1 MQNLKL
7 QLKLQNFKNGKGG
20 FTLIEII
27 LVVAILIIITMLILF
42 SFRSLLTQ
50 TNLDNTSEEIMSI
63 LKLARSKTLAS
74 EGSAQYGVYFNDTTT
89 PNQYTLFKGS
99 DYVSRDN
106 SFDNIYKL
114 PSKIEICEINLGMGK
129 EVVFNRIDGTTDQK
143 GSVKIRLIADI
154 TKTDIV
160 NINSSGWV
168 YIGEEIICCQN
179 GRHIHFDYNDD
190 TQTAATLSLIF
201 PDYAGDN
208 FDISFQDYL
217 NEGKTGFKWD
227 GSIPVGPIL
236 NKTDQKL
243 IIHTRSLTPAAT
255 QFCVHRLLPKD
266 QIYNDKA
273 LNISIDG
280 EELIKFSAD
289 GAATKGSSLK
299 VGDFE
304 YN

>member
-1 MQNLKL
+1 MKKISQKS
-7 QLKLQNFKNGKGG
+7 

-27 LVVAILIIITMLILF
+27 LVIAILAIITILIIP
-42 SFRSLLTQ
+42 SFRLFLTQ
-50 TNLDNTSEEIMSI
+50 TNLDNTSEGIMSI

-74 EGSAQYGVYFNDTTT
+74 EGPAQYGVYFDDTTT

-99 DYVSRDN
+99 DYVSRDS

-114 PSKIEICEINLGMGK
+114 PSKIEIYEINLETGK

-143 GSVKIRLIADI
+143 GTVKVRLTTDI
-154 TKTDIV
+154 TKTNIV
-160 NINSSGWV
+160 NISSSGGV
-168 YIGEEIICCQN
+168 YIGEETICCQN

-201 PDYAGDN
+201 PDYLGDN

-217 NEGKTGFKWD
+217 NEDKTGFKWE
-227 GSIPVGPIL
+227 GSIPVGPTGD
-236 NKTDQKL
+236 KTDQKL
-243 IIHTRSLTPAAT
+243 IIHTYTLTPAAT
-255 QFCVHRLLPKD
+255 QFCVHRLLPNG

-280 EELIKFSAD
+280 EELIKFSA
-289 GAATKGSSLK
+289 GGVVTKGSSLK
-299 VGDFE
+299 VGDPE